1 MTVPLTNLGTIPAN
15 WMQFSGF
22 FFHQDYQ
29 PLTSRGMILQ
39 AHRKSDQQN
48 SHKRSKTKVDLIGT
62 ATSLMYL
69 DVSRWIHFTLKK
81 FREVDMLAMLP
92 NFWGWSNVPN
102 FGVCQ
107 KVCRKNLSQ
116 YPENGYVHRE
126 NGDFHRE
133 NRYFH
138 RENLDF
144 HRENGYFHRENG
156 YFHRENEYFHRENWY
171 FHRENGD
178 ETVDSKN
185 MYMFFRLVHLWYS
198 TICCHGKLGTIDVE
212 EWYKMH

>member
-116 YPENGYVHRE
+116 YPENGYFHRE

-138 RENLDF
+138 RENLD
-144 HRENGYFHRENG
+144 
-156 YFHRENEYFHRENWY
+156 